1 MTGFFVPGV
10 DPDQTEARYS
20 ELARSAAADVPGPTD
35 RVRSVRFVQD
45 AEEWTATVGETLS
58 GRLAAPTSRRSA
70 PARRVTDPATV
81 QAVFPTDEG
90 YLVVTDGAPL
100 GTVGDST
107 WDNPFTVPRRATR
120 QVVRFGG
127 V

>member
-1 MTGFFVPGV
+1 VTGFFVPGA
-10 DPDQTEARYS
+10 DPDHSEARYA
-20 ELARSAAADVPGPTD
+20 ELAERAGVAVPGPTD
-35 RVRSVRFVQD
+35 RVRSLRFVRD
-45 AEEWTATVGETLS
+45 AEEWTATVGEALS

-81 QAVFPTDEG
+81 HAVLPTDEG
-90 YLVVTDGAPL
+90 YVVVTDGAPL
-100 GTVGDST
+100 GTVVDST
-107 WDNPFTVPRRATR
+107 WDNPITVPRRAAR